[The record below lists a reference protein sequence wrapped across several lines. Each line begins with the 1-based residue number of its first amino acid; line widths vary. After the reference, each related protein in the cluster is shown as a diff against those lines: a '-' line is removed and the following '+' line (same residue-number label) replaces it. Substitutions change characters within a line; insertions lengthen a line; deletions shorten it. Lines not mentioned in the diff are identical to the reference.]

1 MSKITRIDLLR
12 HGETTAGVCFLG
24 ATDAPL
30 NVEGW
35 QQMQA
40 AIMRESYQQCISSP
54 LKRCAD
60 FAQKTSQENKI
71 PLAIENEL
79 QEINFGDWESK
90 TTEQIWGKESTQLKL
105 FWQDP
110 IKNTPPKGECYTAFQ
125 ERVNRVFKKIA
136 NTYQG
141 KHILLIA
148 HGGVIRQILSEIL
161 ALDFKQ
167 TQKIRID
174 YAGLSRLEYY
184 DESVSLA
191 FINQRVIKSDENQC

>member
-30 NVEGW
+30 NAVGW
-35 QQMQA
+35 QQMQT
-40 AIMRESYQQCISSP
+40 AIMRESYQQFISSP

-71 PLAIENEL
+71 QLTIENEL
-79 QEINFGDWESK
+79 QEINFGDWEAK
-90 TTEQIWGKESTQLKL
+90 TTEQIWQTESTQLKL

-110 IKNTPPKGECYTAFQ
+110 IKNTPPKGECYAEFQ
-125 ERVNRVFKKIA
+125 ERVNWAFKKIA

-141 KHILLIA
+141 KHILLIT

-161 ALDFKQ
+161 TLDFKQ
-167 TQKIRID
+167 AQKIRID
-174 YAGLSRLEYY
+174 YAGLSRVEYY

-191 FINQRVIKSDENQC
+191 FINQRVIKPDGK